1 VEGVVDQAG
10 HGGLGFG
17 VRLGRGQDV
26 GNASVGGV
34 KLAV

>member
-17 VRLGRGQDV
+17 VRLGIRNQGTAQ
-26 GNASVGGV
+26 SVE
-34 KLAV
+34 

>member
-17 VRLGRGQDV
+17 FRLGRGQELGNGAV
-26 GNASVGGV
+26 GAV
-34 KLAV
+34 KVAV